1 MKKQLVIVGV
11 VVLFFV
17 VGFSGCTEE
26 DSTDD
31 TNEKFVTA
39 SLDTLTLTLDDLPE
53 GYAKWSDDHDYSGE
67 SIQGMIPLEFY
78 EIHFVFQDPENDTG
92 YPWIGLSFYKF
103 NSSKDANTVLQ
114 ALSEQVTNSLNESKR
129 TTPQTVEQ
137 IGNES
142 IYELYQGIEGEYYK
156 YQNATFSFIHFRM
169 RNVVV
174 YLFLEGMPNDETDY
188 VISAIDYAK
197 IVESRIN
204 ASLE

>member
-11 VVLFFV
+11 VVLFV
-17 VGFSGCTEE
+17 VIGFSGCTEE

-31 TNEKFVTA
+31 TNEKLVTA
-39 SLDTLTLTLDDLPE
+39 SLDTLTLTLDDVPE

-67 SIQGMIPLEFY
+67 SIQGMIPSEFY

-92 YPWIGLSFYKF
+92 YPWIGLSLYKF

-129 TTPQTVEQ
+129 TMPQTVEQ
-137 IGNES
+137 IGYES

-188 VISAIDYAK
+188 IISTIDYTK

>member
-31 TNEKFVTA
+31 TNEKLVTA

-53 GYAKWSDDHDYSGE
+53 GYVKWSDDHNYSGE
-67 SIQGMIPLEFY
+67 SIQGMIPSEFY

-92 YPWIGLSFYKF
+92 YPWIGLSLYKF